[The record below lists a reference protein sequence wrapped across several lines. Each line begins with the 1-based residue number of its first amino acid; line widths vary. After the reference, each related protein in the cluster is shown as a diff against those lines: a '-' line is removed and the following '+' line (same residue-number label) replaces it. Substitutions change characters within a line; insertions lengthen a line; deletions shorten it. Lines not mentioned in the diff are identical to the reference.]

1 MTKDY
6 NWRQSDWTNPE
17 DYSAATALDYKKM
30 PEVSLGGH
38 TKEFFVSNH
47 YFSQYGINTTTP
59 KENRR
64 YFVTTIKKE
73 LS

>member
-1 MTKDY
+1 MKKDY
-6 NWRQSDWTNPE
+6 NWRTADWTNPE
-17 DYSAATALDYKKM
+17 DHSALTALDYKKM

-38 TKEFFVSNH
+38 AKEFVVSKH
-47 YFSQYGINTTTP
+47 YGINTVTP

-73 LS
+73 VN